1 MEHFFNF
8 YFLTNDLNDS
18 KSKIRNYISI
28 LNIYKISI
36 EANGK
41 TGILEIRLLLIW
53 FGGPT
58 GRWRPPRACQPGL
71 GPGLPPAL
79 GTPLRQWPPAVP
91 DVSDDVSGP
100 PPGHACPPFYAC
112 YRDVRYPSR
121 HFVFVAF
128 GPPRNARISASSPL
142 TDMRETAYRGLFF
155 FFFFFVDIF
164 ERITHCFIIHG
175 MFCGCL
181 QV

>member
-1 MEHFFNF
+1 MPNF
-8 YFLTNDLNDS
+8 EY
-18 KSKIRNYISI
+18 IISI
-28 LNIYKISI
+28 TSQL
-36 EANGK
+36 GK
-41 TGILEIRLLLIW
+41 MGILEIRLLLIW

-71 GPGLPPAL
+71 GPSLPRPPRPW
-79 GTPLRQWPPAVP
+79 TPLRQWPPAVP

-128 GPPRNARISASSPL
+128 GSSPRNARISASPL
-142 TDMRETAYRGLFF
+142 MDMRETAYRGLFF
-155 FFFFFVDIF
+155 YLLFFLFFSWTLRY
-164 ERITHCFIIHG
+164 E
-175 MFCGCL
+175 FCETR
-181 QV
+181 